1 MSSGKHYKF
10 TKVNSS
16 TCINNC
22 IQDIKDTIHID
33 ENDLI
38 ICVGS
43 KDKGNSFMSKIKAF
57 HSNIIDDTSFI
68 EFIKYNTSLKGN
80 KTSKAKK
87 DTDEKTFD
95 DEGVKTLKSSVEKC
109 KKKERKIHII
119 GNITVGIGGNK
130 DALDDIAEIKR
141 YITNACKIAD
151 TISFIMPIAFTKPSM
166 HRQFASC
173 FHLEKQSEIIM
184 NGKEK
189 GSRIPYVF
197 HIWEKKRKSRTDLDL
212 YYTKPAIANKCIDTI
227 RATIDID
234 ENDLIVE
241 PSAGDGSFMDGI
253 KSLNCKSAF
262 FDIEP
267 ANDAIIRQDF
277 LELDLKELQ
286 KSTSTTNIHIVGNPP
301 FGRQSSLAIKFIKWA
316 VKHCI
321 SISFILPKTFKKQGM
336 HKHIDNHFHLIVEED
351 IEEKAFLLDNEDEE
365 YGVPCV
371 FQIWVKKDEPRPIHA
386 PLKPTHYEFV
396 SSVWS
401 KNKYGEDVKIPPTDA
416 DISFRRVGVTAGKI
430 DTVLVDKSP
439 QSHYFIKFSENIF
452 NTTLFNTLSKIKFNT
467 SDDTVGAKSI
477 SKPELIA
484 EYNKAVVTKD

>member
-43 KDKGNSFMSKIKAF
+43 KDKGSSFMSKIKAF
-57 HSNIIDDTSFI
+57 HSNIMDDTSFI

-95 DEGVKTLKSSVEKC
+95 DEEVKTLKSSVEEC
-109 KKKERKIHII
+109 KEKESKIHII
-119 GNITVGIGGNK
+119 GNITVGIGSNK
-130 DALDDIAEIKR
+130 DARDDIVEIKR
-141 YITNACKIAD
+141 YITNACKIAN
-151 TISFIMPIAFTKPSM
+151 TISFIMPTVFTKPSM

-184 NGKEK
+184 NGTEK
-189 GSRIPYVF
+189 GSRFPYLF
-197 HIWEKKRKSRTDLDL
+197 QIWEKKRKSRTDLDL
-212 YYTKPAIANKCIDTI
+212 YYTKPAVANKCIDTI

-241 PSAGDGSFMDGI
+241 PSAGDGSFMAGI
-253 KSLNCKSAF
+253 KSLNCKSSF

-267 ANDAIIRQDF
+267 ANDAIIRQNF

-286 KSTSTTNIHIVGNPP
+286 KSTSTTNIHIIGNPP
-301 FGRQSSLAIKFIKWA
+301 FGRQSSLAIKFIKHA
-316 VKHCI
+316 VKHCS
-321 SISFILPKTFKKQGM
+321 SISFILPKTFKKHSM
-336 HKHIDNHFHLIVEED
+336 HKHIDKQFHLIVEED

-371 FQIWVKKDEPRPIHA
+371 FQIWVKKDESRPIHETLE
-386 PLKPTHYEFV
+386 PNHYEFV
-396 SSVWS
+396 SAVWG
-401 KNKYGEDVKIPPTDA
+401 KNEYGEDVKIPPADA
-416 DISFRRVGVTAGKI
+416 DISFRRVGVNAGKI
-430 DTVLVDKSP
+430 DTVLEDKST
-439 QSHYFIKFSENIF
+439 QSHYFIKFAGNIF

-484 EYNKAVVTKD
+484 EYNKVVVG